1 MVENRGHSFTCCRN
15 EAVKYIK
22 IGDAPS
28 LVTEMKSWKY
38 TKTEDAPSLITIL
51 WKRGTFLYFAIL
63 NSGNTISTA

>member
-1 MVENRGHSFTCCRN
+1 MKSW
-15 EAVKYIK
+15 KYIK
-22 IGDAPS
+22 TGDAPS
-28 LVTEMKSWKY
+28 LVAEMKSWKY